1 LLTLYLTCDF
11 RLHWLITLRCS
22 DFKIRCDAHAYEDM
36 MHMLMRYGA
45 HDAC

>member
-1 LLTLYLTCDF
+1 MVQWF
-11 RLHWLITLRCS
+11 
-22 DFKIRCDAHAYEDM
+22 FKSLCDAHASEDM